1 MASLCYTNR
10 TGLYCGS
17 AASMIFLSEGAE
29 GELFM
34 KREEVANHLKAFD
47 PEIYAL
53 LEEERQRQRYTLS
66 LLGGLAAQAG
76 WKRCAKMM

>member
-1 MASLCYTNR
+1 MRSCR
-10 TGLYCGS
+10 IVP
-17 AASMIFLSEGAE
+17 MIFCEIVR
-29 GELFM
+29 GEPPR

>member
-1 MASLCYTNR
+1 MRSCR
-10 TGLYCGS
+10 IVP
-17 AASMIFLSEGAE
+17 MIFYENVR
-29 GELFM
+29 GEPPR

-53 LEEERQRQRYTLS
+53 LEEERQRYTLS

>member
-1 MASLCYTNR
+1 
-10 TGLYCGS
+10 
-17 AASMIFLSEGAE
+17 
-29 GELFM
+29 M

-53 LEEERQRQRYTLS
+53 LEEERQRYTLS

>member
-1 MASLCYTNR
+1 MN
-10 TGLYCGS
+10 
-17 AASMIFLSEGAE
+17 
-29 GELFM
+29 
-34 KREEVANHLKAFD
+34 REEVANHLKAFD

>member
-1 MASLCYTNR
+1 MRSCR
-10 TGLYCGS
+10 IVP
-17 AASMIFLSEGAE
+17 MIFCENVR
-29 GELFM
+29 GEPPR

-66 LLGGLAAQAG
+66 LLGGLAAQAR